1 MCGWRA
7 VGRVDAV
14 RLQLLAWS
22 MVAAGLSACTAAGSG
37 TRPAIAGTGTA
48 SATPTFDGVR
58 QKGFVQCGV
67 TTGVAGFSALDALG
81 EWHGLDVD
89 VCRAIAAAVLG
100 DARRVHF
107 TPLTAAQRFAALQ
120 SGEIDVLSRITT
132 VTFQRDV
139 QLGLE
144 FPAINWYD
152 GSGFIVPRASG
163 VRSPRDLDGAT
174 ICMSAGST
182 NELDVADYFR
192 RNHLRFTPVVMER
205 LDEVTSAY
213 FAGRCDAFT
222 QDRATLAA
230 VRARAVRPADYVV
243 LQDVISK
250 APYSPAVMP
259 DDVRW
264 LEIVRWS
271 VYAMIDAE
279 ELGLSSSTVD
289 GAAASADPSV
299 QRFLGQSG
307 GFGSMLGLD
316 AQWAYRIV
324 KQVGNYAE
332 SFNRNIGPLGIER
345 GLNRL
350 WIDGG
355 ILYAPDLR

>member
-1 MCGWRA
+1 MCGWWRA
-7 VGRVDAV
+7 ARVDGV
-14 RLQLLAWS
+14 NLKRLVS
-22 MVAAGLSACTAAGSG
+22 SI
-37 TRPAIAGTGTA
+37 AIASLCSGCGAGA
-48 SATPTFDGVR
+48 SHTPAPSASKATATPTVDGVR
-58 QKGFVQCGV
+58 RKGFVQCGV
-67 TTGVAGFSALDALG
+67 TTGVAGFSAPNAFG

-100 DARRVHF
+100 DARRVRF

-120 SGEIDVLSRITT
+120 SGEIDVLARVTT
-132 VTFQRDV
+132 ITFQRDV

-144 FPAINWYD
+144 FPVVNWYD
-152 GSGFIVPRASG
+152 GSGFLVPRASG
-163 VRSPRDLDGAT
+163 VQSPRDLDGAT

-182 NELDVADYFR
+182 NELDVADYFTR
-192 RNHLRFTPVVMER
+192 HHLTFTPVVMER

-230 VRARAVRPADYVV
+230 VRARAVRPWDHVV
-243 LQDVISK
+243 LRDVISK
-250 APYSPAVMP
+250 APYGPAVMP
-259 DDVRW
+259 DDLRW

-279 ELGLSSSTVD
+279 ELGLTSDTID
-289 GAAASADPSV
+289 GSAASADPNV
-299 QRFLGQSG
+299 QRFLGQTG
-307 GFGSMLGLD
+307 GFGAMLGLD
-316 AQWAYRIV
+316 ARWSYRIV

-332 SFNRNIGPLGIER
+332 SFERNVKPLGIER

-350 WIDGG
+350 WTDGG

>member
-1 MCGWRA
+1 VGLRYLASSLA
-7 VGRVDAV
+7 V
-14 RLQLLAWS
+14 L
-22 MVAAGLSACTAAGSG
+22 GLCACSAAGSTG
-37 TRPAIAGTGTA
+37 NGPAAGRGDTG
-48 SATPTFDGVR
+48 SSTPTLDGVR
-58 QKGFVQCGV
+58 RKGFVQCGV
-67 TTGVAGFSALDALG
+67 STGVAGFSAPDALG
-81 EWHGLDVD
+81 EWRGLDVD

-100 DARRVHF
+100 DARRVRF

-120 SGEIDVLSRITT
+120 SGEIDVLARVTT

-152 GSGFIVPRASG
+152 GSGFLVPMASG

-222 QDRATLAA
+222 QDRAALAA
-230 VRARAVRPADYVV
+230 VRARAVRPADHRV

-259 DDVRW
+259 NDVRW

-279 ELGLSSSTVD
+279 ELRLSSATVD
-289 GAAASADPSV
+289 GSAASADPNV

-307 GFGSMLGLD
+307 GFGPMLGLD

-332 SFNRNIGPLGIER
+332 SFERNIAPLGIER

-350 WIDGG
+350 WTDGG

>member
-1 MCGWRA
+1 MCASPASARVGA
-7 VGRVDAV
+7 VGLKIFAFAMVVAGMCSCSGAAATTNGTAAVTDSGTATPTLDAV
-14 RLQLLAWS
+14 R
-22 MVAAGLSACTAAGSG
+22 
-37 TRPAIAGTGTA
+37 R
-48 SATPTFDGVR
+48 
-58 QKGFVQCGV
+58 KGFVQCCV
-67 TTGVAGFSALDALG
+67 TTGVAGFSAPDAFG

-100 DARRVHF
+100 DAKRVRF

-120 SGEIDVLSRITT
+120 SGEIDVLARVTT

-144 FPAINWYD
+144 FPVVNWYD
-152 GSGFIVPRASG
+152 GSGFLVPRASG

-174 ICMSAGST
+174 ICISAGST
-182 NELDVADYFR
+182 NEVDVADYFR
-192 RNHLRFTPVVMER
+192 RHHLQFTPVVMER
-205 LDEVTSAY
+205 VDEVTSAY
-213 FAGRCDAFT
+213 FAGRCDAFS
-222 QDRATLAA
+222 QDRSALAA
-230 VRARAVRPADYVV
+230 IRARATKPEDHVV

-259 DDVRW
+259 DDLRW

-279 ELGLSSSTVD
+279 ELGLTSETVD
-289 GAAASADPSV
+289 GSAASADPNV

-307 GFGSMLGLD
+307 GFGAMLGLD
-316 AQWAYRIV
+316 ARWAYRIV

-332 SFNRNIGPLGIER
+332 SFDRNVKPLGIER
-345 GLNRL
+345 GMNRL
-350 WIDGG
+350 WTNGG

>member
-1 MCGWRA
+1 MGLKA
-7 VGRVDAV
+7 VAFSMVVAGMSSCTTGTGTGIPAATVKAAGTATPTLDAV
-14 RLQLLAWS
+14 R
-22 MVAAGLSACTAAGSG
+22 
-37 TRPAIAGTGTA
+37 R
-48 SATPTFDGVR
+48 
-58 QKGFVQCGV
+58 KGYVQCGV
-67 TTGVAGFSALDALG
+67 TTGVAGFSAPDAFG

-89 VCRAIAAAVLG
+89 VCRAIAAAVLE
-100 DARRVHF
+100 DARRVRF

-120 SGEIDVLSRITT
+120 SGEIDVLARVTT

-144 FPAINWYD
+144 FPAVNWYD
-152 GSGFIVPRASG
+152 GSGFMVPRASG

-192 RNHLRFTPVVMER
+192 RQRLRFTPVVMER
-205 LDEVTSAY
+205 LDEVVSAY

-222 QDRATLAA
+222 QDRAALAA
-230 VRARAVRPADYVV
+230 VRARAPRPEDHVV

-259 DDVRW
+259 DDLRW
-264 LEIVRWS
+264 IEIVRWS

-279 ELGLSSSTVD
+279 ELGLTSASID
-289 GAAASADPSV
+289 GSAASADPNV

-307 GFGSMLGLD
+307 GFGAMLGLD
-316 AQWAYRIV
+316 ARWAYRIV

-332 SFNRNIGPLGIER
+332 SFERNVKPLGIER
-345 GLNRL
+345 GINRL
-350 WIDGG
+350 WTHGG